1 MSNFDMSDSDEED
14 IINYY
19 QYRRRRKEKRKH
31 WVHPYL
37 RNNAN
42 FRLFVTAK
50 ELSESDR
57 KTKEWV
63 RVRY

>member
-1 MSNFDMSDSDEED
+1 MSDSDEED

-19 QYRRRRKEKRKH
+19 QYRRTRREKRKH

-37 RNNAN
+37 NTNI
-42 FRLFVTAK
+42 RLFVTAK

-57 KTKEWV
+57 KFMAQNSLMKI
-63 RVRY
+63 